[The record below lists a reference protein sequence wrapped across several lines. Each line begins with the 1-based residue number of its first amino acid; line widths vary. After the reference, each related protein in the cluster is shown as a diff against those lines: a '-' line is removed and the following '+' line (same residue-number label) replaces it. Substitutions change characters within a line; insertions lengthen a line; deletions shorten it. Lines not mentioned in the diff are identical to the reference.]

1 MSPRR
6 ATEAQT
12 RVEVDRLPQTAGWCA
27 RNPEQTDF
35 HAGRAVTL
43 REPPLKVAFCG
54 ETARAFTAEVC
65 KPSKTG
71 ADPLR
76 GLFNTTVSRKPAI
89 VEYQPD
95 TDLRDATA
103 HVPLLKDG
111 CIEASIRG
119 EVLLHS
125 PDPWI
130 NESATKIGYEVS
142 FTRRFYKPRPLRVL
156 DEISADILAIE
167 REAEGL
173 LDGLLKVGAKP

>member
-1 MSPRR
+1 
-6 ATEAQT
+6 
-12 RVEVDRLPQTAGWCA
+12 VDVDRLPQTAGWCA

-35 HAGRAVTL
+35 HAGRDVTL
-43 REPPLKVAFCG
+43 RELPLNVAFCG
-54 ETARAFTAEVC
+54 ETARTLTAEVC
-65 KPSKTG
+65 DPSKTG
-71 ADPLR
+71 SDPLR
-76 GLFNTTVSRKPAI
+76 GLFNATVSRKPAI

-103 HVPLLKDG
+103 QMPLLNND

-142 FTRRFYKPRPLRVL
+142 FTRRFHKPWPLRVL
-156 DEISADILAIE
+156 DEISADILVNE

>member
-1 MSPRR
+1 
-6 ATEAQT
+6 
-12 RVEVDRLPQTAGWCA
+12 VDVDRLPQTAGWCA
-27 RNPEQTDF
+27 LNPEQTDF
-35 HAGRAVTL
+35 HGGRDVTL
-43 REPPLKVAFCG
+43 RESPLKVAFCG
-54 ETARAFTAEVC
+54 ETARGLTAEVC
-65 KPSKTG
+65 KSSKKPSKTG

-76 GLFNTTVSRKPAI
+76 GLFNATVGRKPAI
-89 VEYQPD
+89 VEYQRD

-103 HVPLLKDG
+103 QVSLLKNV

-142 FTRRFYKPRPLRVL
+142 FTRRFHKPWPLRVL